1 MIKELKAIVRTECVA
16 ELVHALREAGVT
28 RFYVNHVHVLG
39 AGVDPRDYHL
49 SLDEGEA
56 YMEKAKIEIFCR
68 AEEVENVLRLM
79 RERACT
85 GHRGD
90 GIVVVSEV
98 GEVLNIRTGDRDTL
112 ALL

>member
-1 MIKELKAIVRTECVA
+1 MIKELKAVVRTDCVA
-16 ELVHALREAGVT
+16 ELVHALREAGVM
-28 RFYVNHVHVLG
+28 RFHVNHVHVLG
-39 AGVDPRDYHL
+39 AGVDPRDYRL

-56 YMEKAKIEIFCR
+56 YMEKAKIEILCPV
-68 AEEVENVLRLM
+68 EKVENVLRLM

-98 GEVLNIRTGDRDTL
+98 EEVLNIRTGDRDAL